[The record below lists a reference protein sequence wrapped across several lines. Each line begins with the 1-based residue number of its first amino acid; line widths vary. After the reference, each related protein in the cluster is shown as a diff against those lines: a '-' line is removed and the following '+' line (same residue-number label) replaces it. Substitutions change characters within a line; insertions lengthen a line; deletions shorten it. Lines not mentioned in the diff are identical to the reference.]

1 MNPPCTMYK
10 YTDVKETNENV
21 KTSRNVWTKRR
32 PKFIVGTWEAYFV
45 CASNIGLAM
54 CWYVV
59 CYYPEMC
66 LCVCVMVVNTKII
79 PMNFQL
85 ASIVWVSG
93 SVCASFFQFQ
103 LELFFLL
110 YSSLFTIHV
119 CIQMHVERIILFI
132 WENQFVKHLRTPW
145 YNRNRYI
152 AKTTIKIE
160 KKNEEIRL
168 KENEKEW

>member
-1 MNPPCTMYK
+1 MRSLFRLRVK
-10 YTDVKETNENV
+10 YWFGNV
-21 KTSRNVWTKRR
+21 LVCCVLLSWNV
-32 PKFIVGTWEAYFV
+32 FV
-45 CASNIGLAM
+45 
-54 CWYVV
+54 
-59 CYYPEMC
+59 
-66 LCVCVMVVNTKII
+66 CVCVMVVNTKII

-103 LELFFLL
+103 LELFFSL

-160 KKNEEIRL
+160 KKMKKVIWKRMRKNDSDKKNQQPYERCLEQKAMYIQKVYTKIRHKKHIHNL
-168 KENEKEW
+168 